1 MLVENHE
8 FRPADGMTR
17 PETTVRDYNDA
28 RRKQRLHETRT
39 GHTLDQK
46 SPFVRVTGRIA
57 LSGMTMGVAAL
68 VAGAQ
73 YWTRD
78 VLPER
83 ERLAQT
89 QPEIHEIYQATDP
102 NNTTAVV
109 DLVGLGNLD
118 ASQTASSLPSLA
130 EIGDVW
136 AVQYDNNGI
145 DTTVIAQIVEEKAE
159 ANGID
164 SIAIVGHSMGGIIGL
179 EVAEYIY
186 EETDLDLITAILDCT
201 PMDLNAVR
209 PEERSRGQEMMR
221 WMGWTPGARESR
233 LLRTIVEVG
242 ARKDR
247 FLVANASLLPDV
259 NFGELANV
267 VEEVMRD
274 KIFNDGVAS
283 SGLISVQFAA
293 IDTSGAR
300 DNLRAIG
307 QVKDGKIQPVIVF
320 LRPADVEAD
329 RVVDNDYSQREILE
343 SRIENGNS
351 LMVARMDTGHA
362 NPNQEPEKYDMAIKD
377 KVVPFIERH
386 SEQSVR
392 DDIAKLAEG
401 N

>member
-1 MLVENHE
+1 MKNSE
-8 FRPADGMTR
+8 FRPAGGMTR
-17 PETTVRDYNDA
+17 PETKVSDYDDEHRK
-28 RRKQRLHETRT
+28 RRLRETRT
-39 GHTLDQK
+39 GHSLDERGVV
-46 SPFVRVTGRIA
+46 VRTAGRIA
-57 LSGMTMGVAAL
+57 LSGLTVGAVGSVVGV
-68 VAGAQ
+68 Q
-73 YWTRD
+73 YWVHD

-159 ANGID
+159 ANDID
-164 SIAIVGHSMGGIIGL
+164 SIAIIGHSMGGIIGL

-201 PMDLNAVR
+201 PMDLDAVR

-221 WMGWTPGARESR
+221 WIGRIPGAGESR
-233 LLRTIVEVG
+233 SLRTVVEVG

-247 FLVANASLLPDV
+247 FLVADSSLVPNV
-259 NFGELANV
+259 NFGELADV
-267 VEEVMRD
+267 VDEVMRD
-274 KIFNDGVAS
+274 KIFKEDVAS

-293 IDTSGAR
+293 IATSGAR

-307 QVKDGKIQPVIVF
+307 QVRDGKIQPVIVF
-320 LRPADVEAD
+320 LRPGDASLD
-329 RVVDNDYSQREILE
+329 RVVDNDYSQREIVD
-343 SRIENGNS
+343 SRNENGNS

-362 NPNQEPEKYDMAIKD
+362 NPNQESEKYNAAIKE

-386 SEQSVR
+386 SEESIR
-392 DDIAKLAEG
+392 DDTAKLAEA